1 MELLAK
7 IGHDRLPPRQAFMA
21 NMLGNVRQ
29 LLRDLPLDKP
39 LIDHTDEE
47 IIALVKRAF
56 RERSAKRDLP
66 LNRSIGGRRRKNRLR
81 LKKSKSQ

>member
-1 MELLAK
+1 MSNKAWKAQIELLAK

-39 LIDHTDEE
+39 LIDHSDEE
-47 IIALVKRAF
+47 IIALVRKAF
-56 RERSAKRDLP
+56 RERSAKRGAP
-66 LNRSIGGRRRKNRLR
+66 LNRSLGRRKWKR
-81 LKKSKSQ
+81 